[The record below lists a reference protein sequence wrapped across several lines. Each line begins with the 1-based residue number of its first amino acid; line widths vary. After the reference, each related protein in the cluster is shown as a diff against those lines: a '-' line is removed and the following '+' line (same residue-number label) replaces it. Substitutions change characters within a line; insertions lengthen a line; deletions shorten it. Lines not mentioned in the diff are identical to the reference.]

1 MGATMGRAVTT
12 SGRLHVLHVVV
23 QAGPANSQWNEHC
36 LPAADRHVITVC
48 SLLPSTVA
56 PDPRIRRY
64 DGTGSRLGALRVL
77 RSALRGGEY
86 DVVHVHAP
94 SSAALLLGAAAL
106 GRRRVDDVVLTL
118 HNSWPNFR
126 PRNRLLA
133 VLVMA
138 VVPTTVAC
146 SSSAAASVPRWVRRL
161 ARRPMQVVTNGVD
174 VERVERAGEEHHL
187 RPSNGAGRTVVSVG
201 RMIPIKDQATLLTA
215 FASASR
221 PHDRL
226 VVLGD
231 GPLRAELEQL
241 AGRLGVAERVEL
253 PGLLPRDEV
262 YRLLGRADAYVSTSR
277 GEGLPLSVL
286 EALAARLPAVLSDI
300 PPHREVAAATAAAR
314 LVPVGDARAFAD
326 ALSRLLAL
334 PPEQRAALGR
344 SARKAV
350 TDAFSVHS
358 MTDGYARIYA
368 ALRRGDR
375 QPIGA
380 AA

>member
-1 MGATMGRAVTT
+1 MGRAVTT

-23 QAGPANSQWNEHC
+23 QAGPTNSQWNEHC

-106 GRRRVDDVVLTL
+106 GRRRVDDVVFTL
-118 HNSWPNFR
+118 HNSWPNLR
-126 PRNRLLA
+126 RRNRLLA
-133 VLVMA
+133 ALAMA
-138 VVPTTVAC
+138 VIPTTVAC
-146 SSSAAASVPRWVRRL
+146 SSSAAASVPGWVRRL

-174 VERVERAGEEHHL
+174 VERVARAGEEHYL
-187 RPSNGAGRTVVSVG
+187 RPSNGAGRTVVTVG

-226 VVLGD
+226 VVVGE

-241 AGRLGVAERVEL
+241 AGRLGVADRVEL
-253 PGLLPRDEV
+253 PGLLQRDDV

-334 PPEQRAALGR
+334 PSEQRAALGR

-368 ALRRGDR
+368 SLRRGDR

>member
-1 MGATMGRAVTT
+1 MGRAVMK

-23 QAGPANSQWNEHC
+23 QAGPTNSQWNEHC

-106 GRRRVDDVVLTL
+106 GRRRVDDVVFTL
-118 HNSWPNFR
+118 HNSWPNLR
-126 PRNRLLA
+126 RRNRLLA
-133 VLVMA
+133 AMAMA
-138 VVPTTVAC
+138 VIPTAVAC

-174 VERVERAGEEHHL
+174 VERVARAGEEHYL
-187 RPSNGAGRTVVSVG
+187 RPSNGAGRTVVTVG
-201 RMIPIKDQATLLTA
+201 RMIAIKDQATLLTA

-226 VVLGD
+226 VVVGE
-231 GPLRAELEQL
+231 GPLRAELERL
-241 AGRLGVAERVEL
+241 AGRLGVADRVEL
-253 PGLLPRDEV
+253 PGLLPRDDV

>member
-1 MGATMGRAVTT
+1 MGRAVTT

-23 QAGPANSQWNEHC
+23 QASPTNSQWNEHC
-36 LPAADRHVITVC
+36 LPVADRHVITVC

-106 GRRRVDDVVLTL
+106 GRRRVDDVVFTL

-126 PRNRLLA
+126 RRNRLLA
-133 VLVMA
+133 AVAMA
-138 VVPTTVAC
+138 VIPTTVAC

-161 ARRPMQVVTNGVD
+161 ARRPMLVVTNGVD
-174 VERVERAGEEHHL
+174 VERVVRASEEHDL
-187 RPSNGAGRTVVSVG
+187 RPSSRPGCTVVSVG

-215 FASASR
+215 FAAASR

-226 VVLGD
+226 VLVGE
-231 GPLRAELEQL
+231 GPLRAELEPL
-241 AGRLGVAERVEL
+241 AARLGVADRVEL
-253 PGLLPRDEV
+253 PGLLPRDDV
-262 YRLLGRADAYVSTSR
+262 YRLLGRADAYVSTSH
-277 GEGLPLSVL
+277 GEGLPVSVL

-314 LVPVGDARAFAD
+314 LVPVGDAPAFAD

-334 PPEQRAALGR
+334 PPAQRAALGR

>member
-1 MGATMGRAVTT
+1 MGRAVTT

-23 QAGPANSQWNEHC
+23 QAGPTNSQWNEHC

-106 GRRRVDDVVLTL
+106 GRRRVDDVVFTL
-118 HNSWPNFR
+118 HNSWPNLR
-126 PRNRLLA
+126 RRNRLLA
-133 VLVMA
+133 ALAMA
-138 VVPTTVAC
+138 VIPTTVAC
-146 SSSAAASVPRWVRRL
+146 SSSAAASVPGWARRL

-174 VERVERAGEEHHL
+174 VERVARAGEEHYL
-187 RPSNGAGRTVVSVG
+187 RPSNGAGRTVVTVG

-226 VVLGD
+226 VVVGE

-241 AGRLGVAERVEL
+241 AGRLGVADRVEL
-253 PGLLPRDEV
+253 PGLLQRDDV
-262 YRLLGRADAYVSTSR
+262 YRLLGRADAYVSTSC

-314 LVPVGDARAFAD
+314 LVPVGDARGFAD

-334 PPEQRAALGR
+334 PSEQRAALGR

-368 ALRRGDR
+368 SLRRGDR

>member
-1 MGATMGRAVTT
+1 MGRAVTT
-12 SGRLHVLHVVV
+12 SSRLHVLHVVV

-106 GRRRVDDVVLTL
+106 GRRRVDDVVFTL
-118 HNSWPNFR
+118 HNSWPNLR
-126 PRNRLLA
+126 RRNRLLA
-133 VLVMA
+133 ALAMA
-138 VVPTTVAC
+138 VIPTTVAC
-146 SSSAAASVPRWVRRL
+146 SSSAAASVPHWVRRL

-174 VERVERAGEEHHL
+174 VQRVVRAGEEHYL

-226 VVLGD
+226 VVVGE

-241 AGRLGVAERVEL
+241 AGRLGVADRVEL
-253 PGLLPRDEV
+253 PGLLQRDDV

-314 LVPVGDARAFAD
+314 LVPVGDARGFAD

-334 PPEQRAALGR
+334 PSEQRAALGR

>member
-1 MGATMGRAVTT
+1 MGRAVTT

-23 QAGPANSQWNEHC
+23 QAGPTNSQWNEHC

-56 PDPRIRRY
+56 SDPRIRRY

-106 GRRRVDDVVLTL
+106 GRRRVDDVVFTL
-118 HNSWPNFR
+118 HNSWPNLR
-126 PRNRLLA
+126 RRNRLLA
-133 VLVMA
+133 ALAMA
-138 VVPTTVAC
+138 VIPTAVAC
-146 SSSAAASVPRWVRRL
+146 SSSAAASVPGWVRRL

-174 VERVERAGEEHHL
+174 VERVARAGEEHYL
-187 RPSNGAGRTVVSVG
+187 RPSNGAGRTVVTVG

-226 VVLGD
+226 VVVGE

-241 AGRLGVAERVEL
+241 AGRLGVADRVEL
-253 PGLLPRDEV
+253 PGLLQRDDV

-314 LVPVGDARAFAD
+314 LVPVGDARGFAD

-334 PPEQRAALGR
+334 PSEQRAALGR

-368 ALRRGDR
+368 SLRRGDR

>member
-1 MGATMGRAVTT
+1 MGRAVTT

-48 SLLPSTVA
+48 SLLPSTVD

-106 GRRRVDDVVLTL
+106 GRRRVDDVVFTL
-118 HNSWPNFR
+118 HNSWPNLR
-126 PRNRLLA
+126 RRNRLLA
-133 VLVMA
+133 ALAMA
-138 VVPTTVAC
+138 VIPTTVAC

-161 ARRPMQVVTNGVD
+161 ARRPMRVVTNGVD
-174 VERVERAGEEHHL
+174 VERVKRAGDEHYL

-215 FASASR
+215 FASGSR
-221 PHDRL
+221 PQDRL

-241 AGRLGVAERVEL
+241 ADRLGVAGRVEL
-253 PGLLPRDEV
+253 PGLLPRDDV

-334 PPEQRAALGR
+334 PTEQRVALGR

-358 MTDGYARIYA
+358 MIDGYARIYA

>member
-1 MGATMGRAVTT
+1 MGRAVTT

-106 GRRRVDDVVLTL
+106 GRRRVDDVVFTL
-118 HNSWPNFR
+118 HNSWPNLR
-126 PRNRLLA
+126 RRNRLLA
-133 VLVMA
+133 ALAMA
-138 VVPTTVAC
+138 VIPTAVAC

-174 VERVERAGEEHHL
+174 VERVARAGEEHYL

-241 AGRLGVAERVEL
+241 AGRLGVADRVEL
-253 PGLLPRDEV
+253 PGLLPRDDV

-334 PPEQRAALGR
+334 PSEQRAALGR

-358 MTDGYARIYA
+358 MTHGYARIYA
-368 ALRRGDR
+368 SLRRGDR

>member
-1 MGATMGRAVTT
+1 MGRAVTT

-23 QAGPANSQWNEHC
+23 QAGPTNSQWNEHC

-56 PDPRIRRY
+56 SDPRIRRY

-106 GRRRVDDVVLTL
+106 GRRRVDDVVFTL
-118 HNSWPNFR
+118 HNSWPNLR
-126 PRNRLLA
+126 RRNRLLA
-133 VLVMA
+133 ALAMA
-138 VVPTTVAC
+138 VIPTTVAC
-146 SSSAAASVPRWVRRL
+146 SSSAAASVPGWARRL

-174 VERVERAGEEHHL
+174 VERVARAGEEHYL
-187 RPSNGAGRTVVSVG
+187 RPSNGAGRTVVTVG

-226 VVLGD
+226 VVVGE

-241 AGRLGVAERVEL
+241 AGRLGVVDRVEL
-253 PGLLPRDEV
+253 PGLLQRDDV
-262 YRLLGRADAYVSTSR
+262 YRLLGSADAYVSTSR

-314 LVPVGDARAFAD
+314 LVPVGDARGFAD

-334 PPEQRAALGR
+334 PSEQRAALGR

-368 ALRRGDR
+368 SLRRGDR

>member
-1 MGATMGRAVTT
+1 MGRAVTT

-106 GRRRVDDVVLTL
+106 GRRRVDDVVFTL
-118 HNSWPNFR
+118 HNSWPNLR
-126 PRNRLLA
+126 RRNRLLA
-133 VLVMA
+133 ALAMTVI
-138 VVPTTVAC
+138 PTTVAC

-161 ARRPMQVVTNGVD
+161 ARRPMHVVTNGVD
-174 VERVERAGEEHHL
+174 VERVARAGEEHYL

-253 PGLLPRDEV
+253 PGLLPRDDV

-334 PPEQRAALGR
+334 PTEQRVALGR

-358 MTDGYARIYA
+358 MIDGYARIYA

>member
-1 MGATMGRAVTT
+1 MGRAVTT

-106 GRRRVDDVVLTL
+106 GRRRVDDVVFTL
-118 HNSWPNFR
+118 HNSWPNLR
-126 PRNRLLA
+126 RRNRLLA
-133 VLVMA
+133 ALAMA
-138 VVPTTVAC
+138 VIPTTVAC

-161 ARRPMQVVTNGVD
+161 ARRPMHVVTNGVD
-174 VERVERAGEEHHL
+174 VERVARAGEEHYL

-253 PGLLPRDEV
+253 PGLLPRDDV

-334 PPEQRAALGR
+334 PSEQRAALGR

>member
-1 MGATMGRAVTT
+1 MGRAVMT

-23 QAGPANSQWNEHC
+23 QAGPTNSQWNEHC

-94 SSAALLLGAAAL
+94 SSAALLLGAAVL
-106 GRRRVDDVVLTL
+106 GRRRVDDVVFTL
-118 HNSWPNFR
+118 HNSWPNLR
-126 PRNRLLA
+126 RRNRLLA
-133 VLVMA
+133 AMAMA
-138 VVPTTVAC
+138 VIPTAVAC

-174 VERVERAGEEHHL
+174 VERVARAGEEHYL
-187 RPSNGAGRTVVSVG
+187 RPSNGAGRTVVTVG
-201 RMIPIKDQATLLTA
+201 RMIAIKDQATLLTA

-226 VVLGD
+226 VLVGE

-241 AGRLGVAERVEL
+241 AGRLGVADRVEL
-253 PGLLPRDEV
+253 PGLLPRDDV

>member
-1 MGATMGRAVTT
+1 MGRAVTT

-23 QAGPANSQWNEHC
+23 QAGPTNSQWNEHC

-106 GRRRVDDVVLTL
+106 GRRRVDDVVFTL
-118 HNSWPNFR
+118 HNSWPNLR
-126 PRNRLLA
+126 RRNRLLA
-133 VLVMA
+133 ALAMA
-138 VVPTTVAC
+138 VIPTAVAC
-146 SSSAAASVPRWVRRL
+146 SSSAAASVPGWVRRL

-174 VERVERAGEEHHL
+174 VERVARAGEEHYL
-187 RPSNGAGRTVVSVG
+187 RPSNGAGRTVVTVG

-226 VVLGD
+226 VVVGE

-241 AGRLGVAERVEL
+241 AGRLGVADRVEL
-253 PGLLPRDEV
+253 PGLLQRDDV
-262 YRLLGRADAYVSTSR
+262 YRLLGRADAYVSTSC

-334 PPEQRAALGR
+334 PSEQRAALGR

-350 TDAFSVHS
+350 TDAFSVNS

>member
-1 MGATMGRAVTT
+1 MGRAVTT

-23 QAGPANSQWNEHC
+23 QAGPTNSQWNEHC

-56 PDPRIRRY
+56 SDPRIRRY

-106 GRRRVDDVVLTL
+106 GRRRVDDVVFTL
-118 HNSWPNFR
+118 HNSWPNLR
-126 PRNRLLA
+126 RRNRLLA
-133 VLVMA
+133 ALAMA
-138 VVPTTVAC
+138 VIPTTVAC
-146 SSSAAASVPRWVRRL
+146 SSSAAASVPGWARRL

-174 VERVERAGEEHHL
+174 VERVARAGEEHYL
-187 RPSNGAGRTVVSVG
+187 RPSNGAGRTVVTVG

-226 VVLGD
+226 VVVGE

-241 AGRLGVAERVEL
+241 AGRLGVVDRVEL
-253 PGLLPRDEV
+253 PGLLQRDDV

-314 LVPVGDARAFAD
+314 LVPVGDARGFAD

-334 PPEQRAALGR
+334 PSEQRAALGR

-368 ALRRGDR
+368 SLRRGDR

>member
-1 MGATMGRAVTT
+1 MGRAVTT

-23 QAGPANSQWNEHC
+23 QAGPTNSQWNEHC

-106 GRRRVDDVVLTL
+106 GRRRVDDVVFTL
-118 HNSWPNFR
+118 HNSWPNLR
-126 PRNRLLA
+126 RRNRLLA
-133 VLVMA
+133 ALAMA
-138 VVPTTVAC
+138 VIPTAVAC
-146 SSSAAASVPRWVRRL
+146 SSSAAASVPGWVRRL

-174 VERVERAGEEHHL
+174 VERVARAGEEHYL
-187 RPSNGAGRTVVSVG
+187 RPSNGAGRTVVTVG

-226 VVLGD
+226 VVVGE

-241 AGRLGVAERVEL
+241 AGRLGVADRVEL
-253 PGLLPRDEV
+253 PGLLQRDDV

-334 PPEQRAALGR
+334 PSEQRAALGR

-368 ALRRGDR
+368 SLRRGDR

>member
-1 MGATMGRAVTT
+1 MGRAVTT

-23 QAGPANSQWNEHC
+23 QAGPTNSQWNEHC

-56 PDPRIRRY
+56 SDPRIRRY

-106 GRRRVDDVVLTL
+106 GRRRVDDVVFTL
-118 HNSWPNFR
+118 HNSWPNLR
-126 PRNRLLA
+126 RRNRLLA
-133 VLVMA
+133 ALAMA
-138 VVPTTVAC
+138 VIPTTVAC
-146 SSSAAASVPRWVRRL
+146 SSSAAASVPGWARRL

-174 VERVERAGEEHHL
+174 VERVARAGEEHYL
-187 RPSNGAGRTVVSVG
+187 RPSNGAGRTVVTVG

-226 VVLGD
+226 VVVGE

-241 AGRLGVAERVEL
+241 AGRLGVADRVEL
-253 PGLLPRDEV
+253 PGLLQRDDV
-262 YRLLGRADAYVSTSR
+262 YRLLGSADAYVSTSR

-314 LVPVGDARAFAD
+314 LVPVGDARGFAD

-334 PPEQRAALGR
+334 PSEQRAALGR

-368 ALRRGDR
+368 SLRRGDR

>member
-1 MGATMGRAVTT
+1 MGRAVRT

-77 RSALRGGEY
+77 RSALRGSEY

-106 GRRRVDDVVLTL
+106 GRRRVDDVVFTL

-126 PRNRLLA
+126 RRNRLLA
-133 VLVMA
+133 ALAMA
-138 VVPTTVAC
+138 VIPTTVAC

-161 ARRPMQVVTNGVD
+161 SRRPVQVVTNGVD
-174 VERVERAGEEHHL
+174 VERVERAGEEHYL

-241 AGRLGVAERVEL
+241 ADRLGVADRVAL
-253 PGLLPRDEV
+253 PGLLPRDDV

-334 PPEQRAALGR
+334 PSEQRAALGR

-358 MTDGYARIYA
+358 MIDGYARIYA

>member
-1 MGATMGRAVTT
+1 MGRAVTT

-23 QAGPANSQWNEHC
+23 QAGPTNSQWNEHC

-56 PDPRIRRY
+56 SDPRIRRY

-106 GRRRVDDVVLTL
+106 GRRRVDDVVFTL
-118 HNSWPNFR
+118 HNSWPNLR
-126 PRNRLLA
+126 RRNRLLA
-133 VLVMA
+133 ALAMA
-138 VVPTTVAC
+138 VIPTTVAC
-146 SSSAAASVPRWVRRL
+146 SSSAAASVPGWARRL

-174 VERVERAGEEHHL
+174 VERVARAGEEHYL
-187 RPSNGAGRTVVSVG
+187 RPSNGAGRTVVTVG

-226 VVLGD
+226 VVVGE

-241 AGRLGVAERVEL
+241 AGRLGVADRVEL
-253 PGLLPRDEV
+253 PGLLQRDDV

-314 LVPVGDARAFAD
+314 LVPVGDARGFAD

-334 PPEQRAALGR
+334 PSEQRAALGR

-368 ALRRGDR
+368 SLRRGDR

>member
-1 MGATMGRAVTT
+1 MGRAVTT

-23 QAGPANSQWNEHC
+23 QAGPTNSQWNEHC

-56 PDPRIRRY
+56 SDPRIRRY

-106 GRRRVDDVVLTL
+106 GRRRVDDVVFTL
-118 HNSWPNFR
+118 HNSWPNLR
-126 PRNRLLA
+126 RRNRLLA
-133 VLVMA
+133 ALAMA
-138 VVPTTVAC
+138 VIPTTVAC
-146 SSSAAASVPRWVRRL
+146 SSSAAASVPGWARRL

-174 VERVERAGEEHHL
+174 VERVARAGEEHYL
-187 RPSNGAGRTVVSVG
+187 RPSNGAGRTVVTVG

-226 VVLGD
+226 VVVGE

-241 AGRLGVAERVEL
+241 AGRLGVADRVEL
-253 PGLLPRDEV
+253 PGLLQRDDV

-334 PPEQRAALGR
+334 PSEQRAALGR

-368 ALRRGDR
+368 SLRRGDR

>member
-1 MGATMGRAVTT
+1 MGRAVTT

-106 GRRRVDDVVLTL
+106 GRRRVDDVVFTL
-118 HNSWPNFR
+118 HNSWPNLR
-126 PRNRLLA
+126 RRNRLLA
-133 VLVMA
+133 ALAMTVI
-138 VVPTTVAC
+138 PTTVAC

-161 ARRPMQVVTNGVD
+161 ARRPMHVVTNGVD
-174 VERVERAGEEHHL
+174 VERVARAGEEHYL

-253 PGLLPRDEV
+253 PGLLPRDDV

-334 PPEQRAALGR
+334 PSQQRAALGR

>member
-1 MGATMGRAVTT
+1 MGRAVTT

-23 QAGPANSQWNEHC
+23 QAGPTNSQWNEHC
-36 LPAADRHVITVC
+36 LPMADQHVITVC

-56 PDPRIRRY
+56 ADPRIRRY

-77 RSALRGGEY
+77 RSALRSGGY

-94 SSAALLLGAAAL
+94 SSAALLLGVAAL
-106 GRRRVDDVVLTL
+106 GRRRMDDVVFTL
-118 HNSWPNFR
+118 HNSWPNLR
-126 PRNRLLA
+126 RRNRLLA
-133 VLVMA
+133 ALAMA
-138 VVPTTVAC
+138 LIPTSVAC
-146 SSSAAASVPRWVRRL
+146 STSAADSIPGWVRRI
-161 ARRPMQVVTNGVD
+161 ARRPVQVVTNGVD
-174 VERVERAGEEHHL
+174 VQRVVKAGEEA
-187 RPSNGAGRTVVSVG
+187 PAAPAGTGRTVVSIG
-201 RMIPIKDQATLLTA
+201 RLIPIKDQATLITA
-215 FASASR
+215 FATASR
-221 PHDRL
+221 PGDRL
-226 VVLGD
+226 VIVGE
-231 GPLRAELEQL
+231 GPLRGELERL
-241 AGRLGVAERVEL
+241 AGRLGVADRLEL

-262 YRLLGRADAYVSTSR
+262 YRVLAGADAYVSTSR

-286 EALAARLPAVLSDI
+286 EALAAQLPAVLTDI
-300 PPHREVAAATAAAR
+300 PPHQEVAAATAAAR

-334 PPEQRAALGR
+334 PLEQREALGR

-358 MTDGYARIYA
+358 MTHGYARIYA

>member
-1 MGATMGRAVTT
+1 MGRAVTT
-12 SGRLHVLHVVV
+12 SGRFHVLHVVV

-126 PRNRLLA
+126 RRNRLLA
-133 VLVMA
+133 ALAMA
-138 VVPTTVAC
+138 VIPTTVAC

-161 ARRPMQVVTNGVD
+161 ARRPVQVVTNGVD
-174 VERVERAGEEHHL
+174 VERVARAGEQHHL
-187 RPSNGAGRTVVSVG
+187 RPSNGAGRRVVSVG

-215 FASASR
+215 FASASH

-231 GPLRAELEQL
+231 GPLRADLEQL
-241 AGRLGVAERVEL
+241 AE
-253 PGLLPRDEV
+253 
-262 YRLLGRADAYVSTSR
+262 LLGRADAYVSTSR

-314 LVPVGDARAFAD
+314 LVPVGDAHAFAD

-334 PPEQRAALGR
+334 PPEQRTALGR

-350 TDAFSVHS
+350 SDAFSVTS

-375 QPIGA
+375 QQIGA

>member
-1 MGATMGRAVTT
+1 MGRAVTT

-23 QAGPANSQWNEHC
+23 QAGPTNSQWNEHC

-56 PDPRIRRY
+56 SDPRIRRY

-106 GRRRVDDVVLTL
+106 GRRRVDDVVFTL
-118 HNSWPNFR
+118 HNSWPNLR
-126 PRNRLLA
+126 RRNRLLA
-133 VLVMA
+133 ALAMA
-138 VVPTTVAC
+138 VIPTAVAC
-146 SSSAAASVPRWVRRL
+146 SSSAAASVPGWVRRL

-174 VERVERAGEEHHL
+174 VERVARAGEEHYL
-187 RPSNGAGRTVVSVG
+187 RPSNGAGRTVVTVG

-226 VVLGD
+226 VVVGE

-241 AGRLGVAERVEL
+241 AGRLGVADRVEL
-253 PGLLPRDEV
+253 PGLLQRDDV

-334 PPEQRAALGR
+334 PSEQRAALGR

-368 ALRRGDR
+368 SLRRGDR

>member
-1 MGATMGRAVTT
+1 
-12 SGRLHVLHVVV
+12 VLHVVV

-106 GRRRVDDVVLTL
+106 GRRRVDDVVFTL

-126 PRNRLLA
+126 RRNRLLA
-133 VLVMA
+133 ALAMA
-138 VVPTTVAC
+138 VIPTTVAC

-161 ARRPMQVVTNGVD
+161 ARRPMRVVTNGVD
-174 VERVERAGEEHHL
+174 VERVTRAGEEHYL

-215 FASASR
+215 FAAASR

-241 AGRLGVAERVEL
+241 AGRLGVAGRVEL

-262 YRLLGRADAYVSTSR
+262 YRLLGRADAYISTSR

-334 PPEQRAALGR
+334 PSEQRVALGR

-358 MTDGYARIYA
+358 MIDGYARIYA

>member
-106 GRRRVDDVVLTL
+106 GRRRVDDVVFTL
-118 HNSWPNFR
+118 HNSWPNLR
-126 PRNRLLA
+126 RRNRLLA
-133 VLVMA
+133 ALAMA
-138 VVPTTVAC
+138 VIPTTVAC

-161 ARRPMQVVTNGVD
+161 ARRPMHVVTNGVD
-174 VERVERAGEEHHL
+174 VERVARAGEEHYL

-253 PGLLPRDEV
+253 PGLLPRDDV

-334 PPEQRAALGR
+334 PSEQRAALGR

>member
-1 MGATMGRAVTT
+1 V
-12 SGRLHVLHVVV
+12 
-23 QAGPANSQWNEHC
+23 
-36 LPAADRHVITVC
+36 
-48 SLLPSTVA
+48 
-56 PDPRIRRY
+56 
-64 DGTGSRLGALRVL
+64 
-77 RSALRGGEY
+77 
-86 DVVHVHAP
+86 
-94 SSAALLLGAAAL
+94 AAAL

-126 PRNRLLA
+126 RRNRLLA
-133 VLVMA
+133 ALAMA
-138 VVPTTVAC
+138 VIPTTVAC
-146 SSSAAASVPRWVRRL
+146 SSSAAASVPRWVRPL

-174 VERVERAGEEHHL
+174 VDRVARAGEQQHL
-187 RPSNGAGRTVVSVG
+187 RPSNGAGRRVVSVG

-231 GPLRAELEQL
+231 GPLRGELEQL
-241 AGRLGVAERVEL
+241 AARLGVADRVEL
-253 PGLLPRDEV
+253 PGLLPRDDV

-300 PPHREVAAATAAAR
+300 PPHREVAAATAAAC
-314 LVPVGDARAFAD
+314 LVPVGDPRAFAD

-334 PPEQRAALGR
+334 PSEQRAALGR

-375 QPIGA
+375 QQIGA

>member
-1 MGATMGRAVTT
+1 MGRAVTT

-56 PDPRIRRY
+56 SDPRIRRY

-106 GRRRVDDVVLTL
+106 GRRRVDDVVFTL
-118 HNSWPNFR
+118 HNSWPNLR
-126 PRNRLLA
+126 RRNRLLA
-133 VLVMA
+133 ALAMTFI
-138 VVPTTVAC
+138 PTSVAC
-146 SSSAAASVPRWVRRL
+146 SSSAAASIPGWVRRL
-161 ARRPMQVVTNGVD
+161 ARRPVQVVTNGVD
-174 VERVERAGEEHHL
+174 VDRVARAGDEHYL
-187 RPSNGAGRTVVSVG
+187 RPSNGAGRMVVSVG
-201 RMIPIKDQATLLTA
+201 RMIAIKDQSTLLTA

-226 VVLGD
+226 VVLGE

-241 AGRLGVAERVEL
+241 AGRLGVADRVQL
-253 PGLLPRDEV
+253 PGLMPRDEV

-286 EALAARLPAVLSDI
+286 EALAARVPVVISDI

-314 LVPVGDARAFAD
+314 LVPVGDTRAFAD

-334 PPEQRAALGR
+334 PTEQRSALGR

-368 ALRRGDR
+368 SLRRRDR
-375 QPIGA
+375 QTIGA

>member
-12 SGRLHVLHVVV
+12 SGRFHVLHVVV

-48 SLLPSTVA
+48 SLLPSTAA

-133 VLVMA
+133 ALAMA
-138 VVPTTVAC
+138 VIPTTVAC

-174 VERVERAGEEHHL
+174 VERVARAGEQNHL
-187 RPSNGAGRTVVSVG
+187 RPSNGAGRRIVSVG

-241 AGRLGVAERVEL
+241 ADRLGVADRVEL
-253 PGLLPRDEV
+253 PGLLPRDDV

-314 LVPVGDARAFAD
+314 LVPVGDPRAFAD

-334 PPEQRAALGR
+334 PSEQRAALGR

-350 TDAFSVHS
+350 TDAFSVNS

-375 QPIGA
+375 QQIGA

>member
-1 MGATMGRAVTT
+1 MGRAVTT

-106 GRRRVDDVVLTL
+106 GRRRVDDVVFTL
-118 HNSWPNFR
+118 HNSWPNLR
-126 PRNRLLA
+126 RRNRLLA
-133 VLVMA
+133 ALAMA
-138 VVPTTVAC
+138 VIPTTVAC

-174 VERVERAGEEHHL
+174 VERVARAGEEHYL

-241 AGRLGVAERVEL
+241 AGRLGVADRVEL
-253 PGLLPRDEV
+253 PGLLPRDDV

-334 PPEQRAALGR
+334 PSEQRAALGR

-358 MTDGYARIYA
+358 MTHGYARIYA
-368 ALRRGDR
+368 SLRRGDR